1 MTAYMYNI
9 VRICIPLRKTCQL
22 NISAVYRYDAN
33 LYIIQNHMTT
43 SLTKSLS
50 NNSQLALVFPTLV
63 DVLVIAA
70 TRREIVLATFL
81 AHHRF
86 ADFVHRSQMHHEVT
100 LLLDNLEAVWTHEL
114 QQPFTEVYYRNAEIS
129 AINALLAPR
138 DAQMTLKYAPLKQN
152 LCVLLYI
159 RSTHFMAGYWRQG
172 MRK

>member
-1 MTAYMYNI
+1 
-9 VRICIPLRKTCQL
+9 
-22 NISAVYRYDAN
+22 
-33 LYIIQNHMTT
+33 MTT

-114 QQPFTEVYYRNAEIS
+114 QQPFTEEYYRNA
-129 AINALLAPR
+129 
-138 DAQMTLKYAPLKQN
+138 
-152 LCVLLYI
+152 
-159 RSTHFMAGYWRQG
+159 
-172 MRK
+172 